1 LLPKALK
8 GCIYTAH
15 EQGLRDINACGS
27 GVAYNFAS
35 GFFAFGLG
43 FFSAYGTKAADDS
56 RRQSCIDMAVMQSKA
71 TGYDCPQPG
80 CPGFD
85 AHAKGGACEFC
96 KSSCCPDQSV
106 DTGYSCCTL
115 GCACEAIPAH
125 ATRRLL
131 PADQLSPLADR
142 GFVG

>member
-1 LLPKALK
+1 MTSSLRTRSPVRVRW
-8 GCIYTAH
+8 
-15 EQGLRDINACGS
+15 LRDINACGS

-43 FFSAYGTKAADDS
+43 FFSAYGTRAADDS

-85 AHAKGGACEFC
+85 AHAKGGRA
-96 KSSCCPDQSV
+96 SSASRVAAPTKASIQAIPAAPS
-106 DTGYSCCTL
+106 
-115 GCACEAIPAH
+115 AAPAEAIPSH
-125 ATRRLL
+125 AIRRLL
-131 PADQLSPLADR
+131 PAGQLSPLADR